1 MKAKK
6 IRKIIILFVIS
17 FILTMPLQL
26 FIPHSIEAIT
36 LKELG
41 NNIAK
46 LSNEEQ
52 QLIEEIVASEAQ
64 VKKKQDQLSSLN
76 SQLKDYEV
84 QLEDLYSKRIEL
96 KESIKRR
103 QELLTERIVYTYK
116 YGRDDVAKFVLS
128 AKNINEI
135 VNNLYLFKNIMEK
148 DAKLIEQ
155 YRYDKEEFE
164 RVSRKSEEKKKEME
178 QLKEKIII
186 EEQNLQKSIQE
197 NKALLE
203 RVKSERSEIEN
214 LLNEVKKRIA
224 KIQPPGLTLVGEW
237 EMVATAYYSGGGGL
251 NGNGITAIGLSVKKG
266 IVAVDPKIIPLGT
279 RLFIPGYGEALAAD
293 TGGWIKG
300 KRIDLAFDSLEECY
314 GFGRRK
320 LRIYLVEN

>member
-1 MKAKK
+1 MKAKI

-26 FIPHSIEAIT
+26 FISHSIEAIT

-41 NNIAK
+41 NSIAK

-52 QLIEEIVASEAQ
+52 QLIEEIVASETQ
-64 VKKKQDQLSSLN
+64 VKIKQDQLASLN

-84 QLEDLYSKRIEL
+84 QLEDLYSKRVEL

-103 QELLTERIVYTYK
+103 QKLLTERIVYTYK

-148 DAKLIEQ
+148 DAELIEQ
-155 YRYDKEEFE
+155 YRYDREEFE

-178 QLKEKIII
+178 QLKEKIIV

-237 EMVATAYYSGGGGL
+237 KMVATAYYSGGGGL
-251 NGNGITAIGLSVKKG
+251 NGNGITAVGLRVKKG
-266 IVAVDPKIIPLGT
+266 VVAVDPKVIPLGT

-300 KRIDLAFDSLEECY
+300 NRIDLAFDSLEECY
-314 GFGRRK
+314 RFGRRK
-320 LRIYLVEN
+320 LRVYLVEN